1 MRGIAV
7 GPCLDD
13 YGAFRRSAWRLIRA
27 AVVTRGLAGEPLECF
42 GEVVDVRKS
51 ALARYLPHRQACVVE
66 QILGTLYPQVQ
77 QELVRRPAEAVAED
91 LREPR
96 GREPGPSG
104 HIRDGQ
110 RFREM
115 QRHER
120 GDPIQE
126 LGLIRG

>member
-1 MRGIAV
+1 MGGIAV
-7 GPCLDD
+7 GTGLDD
-13 YGAFRRSAWRLIRA
+13 CGAFCRSAWRLIRA
-27 AVVTRGLAGEPLECF
+27 AVGTRSLAGESLERL

-66 QILGTLYPQVQ
+66 QVLGALYPQVQ
-77 QELVRRPAEAVAED
+77 QELVRRAAEAVAED

-96 GREPGPSG
+96 GREPGPRG

-110 RFREM
+110 RLREM

-126 LGLIRG
+126 LG